1 MSPRRQGPADDPA
14 LEGLHPGRDGLP
26 HPGTGGREPPFGDT
40 QGAHGRQV
48 AEIQR
53 ARMLAAIVDVV
64 AERGAGNVTVARVVA
79 RSGVSRRTFYELF
92 SDRDDCFLAAF
103 DDAITRFANEVIP
116 AYEQPAIWRE
126 KIRAGLCAL
135 LQVLDYDPGMGRLVI
150 VETLGAGAKALERRS
165 RVLAQVITAVD
176 EGRREA
182 KRSDGPPPLTAEG
195 VAGGVLSV
203 LHARLL
209 EGNPGRLIACPRM
222 GELAGPLMGM
232 IVLPYLG
239 PAAARKEL
247 DRPVPKAPARP
258 RPVNSDPLREL
269 EMRLT
274 YRTVRVLLA
283 VGTLGGRGSYPS
295 NRAVGDAAGISDQGQ
310 ISKLLKRLRRLGLI
324 ENKGAGAA
332 RGEPNAWTLTERGR
346 EVHGAISAQTSRS

>member
-1 MSPRRQGPADDPA
+1 MSPKRQGSGDDPPFEQ
-14 LEGLHPGRDGLP
+14 LSPGRDGL
-26 HPGTGGREPPFGDT
+26 GREPPFGDT

-48 AEIQR
+48 SDIQR
-53 ARMLAAIVDVV
+53 ARMLAAMVEVV
-64 AERGAGNVTVARVVA
+64 AERGAANVTVARVVA

-92 SDRDDCFLAAF
+92 SDREDCFLAAF
-103 DDAITRFANEVIP
+103 DDAIARIANEVVL

-126 KIRAGLCAL
+126 KIRAGLCVL
-135 LQVLDYDPGMGRLVI
+135 LQLLDYEPGMGRLVI
-150 VETLGAGAKALERRS
+150 VETLGAGPKALERRR

-176 EGRREA
+176 EGRLEA
-182 KRSDGPPPLTAEG
+182 KGSDGPPPLTAEG
-195 VAGGVLSV
+195 IVGGVLAV
-203 LHARLL
+203 LHGRLL
-209 EGNPGRLIACPRM
+209 ARPRMGEKNPGRLT
-222 GELAGPLMGM
+222 ELTGPLMGM

-258 RPVNSDPLREL
+258 RPVNSDPLRDL

-274 YRTVRVLLA
+274 YRTVRVLMA
-283 VGTLGGRGSYPS
+283 VGAHPGVS
-295 NRAVGDAAGISDQGQ
+295 NRRVGDAAGISDQGQ

-346 EVHGAISAQTSRS
+346 EVHGAISAQSTRS

>member
-1 MSPRRQGPADDPA
+1 
-14 LEGLHPGRDGLP
+14 
-26 HPGTGGREPPFGDT
+26 
-40 QGAHGRQV
+40 
-48 AEIQR
+48 
-53 ARMLAAIVDVV
+53 MLSAIVEV
-64 AERGAGNVTVARVVA
+64 ASERGAAGVTVADVVS
-79 RSGVSRRTFYELF
+79 RSGVSRRTFYEIF
-92 SDRDDCFLAAF
+92 SDREDCFLAAF
-103 DDAITRFANEVIP
+103 DDGIARIASEVIP

-126 KIRAGLCAL
+126 KIRAGLVAL
-135 LQVLDYDPGMGRLVI
+135 LQFLDYEPGIGRLVI
-150 VETLGAGAKALERRS
+150 VETLGAGPKALERRR

-176 EGRREA
+176 EGRLEA
-182 KRSDGPPPLTAEG
+182 KGSDGPPPLTAEG
-195 VAGGVLSV
+195 VVGGVLAV
-203 LHARLL
+203 LHGRLL
-209 EGNPGRLIACPRM
+209 EKNPGRLI
-222 GELAGPLMGM
+222 ELVNPLMSM

-258 RPVNSDPLREL
+258 RPVSSDPLREL

-295 NRAVGDAAGISDQGQ
+295 NRRVGDAAGISDQGQ

-346 EVHGAISAQTSRS
+346 EVHGAISEQTSRS